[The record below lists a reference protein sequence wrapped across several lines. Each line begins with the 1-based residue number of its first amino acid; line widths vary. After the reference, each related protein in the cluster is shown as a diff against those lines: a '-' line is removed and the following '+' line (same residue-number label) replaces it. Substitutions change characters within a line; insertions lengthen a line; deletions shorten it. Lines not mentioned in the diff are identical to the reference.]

1 MHIGVRN
8 KLSNQNK
15 RTNDRINVQLTGSTA
30 EIYKYLLANGVINNA
45 FDLAQ
50 KLDKSIITIQRGLK
64 QLVELGIAE
73 RIGSNKTG
81 FWRLKK

>member
-1 MHIGVRN
+1 MFERN
-8 KLSNQNK
+8 ITSLLNQK
-15 RTNDRINVQLTGSTA
+15 DRINDQLTGSTA

-64 QLVELGIAE
+64 
-73 RIGSNKTG
+73 
-81 FWRLKK
+81 